1 VGEIWKKKMKKL
13 YKLFP
18 HFYQK
23 AQEIQAKEIF
33 SFFKEN
39 KKILDL
45 GCGSGSLA
53 KILISK
59 YNFSVFGLD
68 IKDNR
73 IFEIPFQV
81 FNGKEIPFPDDYF
94 DGVLISFVLHHA
106 ENPISLLKEA
116 KRVGKFL
123 ILFEDT
129 PENLFQKFFCWIHFL
144 TWNWFFGKTQK
155 FFFLSSKEWKKIF
168 EDLNLKLIVE
178 KEISFNYNFLYP
190 VKRKMFILSKC

>member
-1 VGEIWKKKMKKL
+1 MKKFH
-13 YKLFP
+13 KVFS

-81 FNGKEIPFPDDYF
+81 FNGKEIPFPDNYF
-94 DGVLISFVLHHA
+94 DGVLISFVLHHTKD
-106 ENPISLLKEA
+106 PISLLKEA

-123 ILFEDT
+123 ILFEDV
-129 PENLFQKFFCWIHFL
+129 PENFFQKFFCWIHFL
-144 TWNWFFGKTQK
+144 TWNWFFGKTEK

-168 EDLNLKLIVE
+168 KDLNLEVLLE
-178 KEISFNYNFLYP
+178 KEMKFKYDFLYP
-190 VKRKMFILSKC
+190 VKRKMFILAKC